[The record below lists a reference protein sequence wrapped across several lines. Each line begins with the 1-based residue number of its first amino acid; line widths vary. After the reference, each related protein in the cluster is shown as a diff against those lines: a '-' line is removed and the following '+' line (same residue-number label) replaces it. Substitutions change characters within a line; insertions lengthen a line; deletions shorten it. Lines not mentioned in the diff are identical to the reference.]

1 MLDNALSI
9 IPGAF
14 GINKLS
20 ARVAPGNAVSASLRI
35 ARGFRL
41 EKRDEELAH
50 CTLG

>member
-35 ARGFRL
+35 AHWVSLVYEVER
-41 EKRDEELAH
+41 
-50 CTLG
+50 